1 MPCMV
6 NQMRFKHIYSTFQSM
21 SVQTHRSLMLID
33 FNCAKIWT
41 HPNRPPLAAF
51 TCTTVSRHRVKTQ
64 LLRTDHKWVLS
75 SQMTDVM
82 TDDWCDGYM
91 TDVRAKEGHRQSN
104 EHWNRF
110 KGDVGEISER
120 WGGAR
125 TGFFER
131 TDTNLNCEDR
141 RLIWWQVIGNDC
153 IIMWGQMTDTM
164 TFYWLIS
171 CVFWVSCLIIQEYK
185 SAVGQMTFF
194 ECILT
199 WLPWNWK
206 SDALHWWFCNRWFY
220 STSHSLHP
228 PTSSSQSL

>member
-1 MPCMV
+1 
-6 NQMRFKHIYSTFQSM
+6 M
-21 SVQTHRSLMLID
+21 SAV
-33 FNCAKIWT
+33 F
-41 HPNRPPLAAF
+41 
-51 TCTTVSRHRVKTQ
+51 
-64 LLRTDHKWVLS
+64 
-75 SQMTDVM
+75 
-82 TDDWCDGYM
+82 TDDWRDDRWLMRWLHDWC
-91 TDVRAKEGHRQSN
+91 EGKRGPSSIKWTLEPFQ
-104 EHWNRF
+104 RR
-110 KGDVGEISER
+110 R
-120 WGGAR
+120 WGNFWEMGGAR

-185 SAVGQMTFF
+185 SAVGQITFF